1 VLQRKK
7 LFQRTSIGCK
17 AATGRNI
24 KAETREKGQHRRGEC
39 HGKRRSAGSS
49 QLKKKNKD
57 ILREQQKGRGEGH
70 GKRWAF
76 EKMQRSTRYQED
88 FGLSE
93 KPK

>member
-7 LFQRTSIGCK
+7 LFQRTSISRK
-17 AATGRNI
+17 AAAGKDI

-39 HGKRRSAGSS
+39 HGKRLSAGSS

-70 GKRWAF
+70 GKRWEF
-76 EKMQRSTRYQED
+76 EKMQISTRYQD
-88 FGLSE
+88 DYGLSE